1 MLLLLWGIIFASFLS
16 ADNIVLLKN
25 VEGEKISIAES
36 SAISQNLNAESTP
49 TPSLRDSQRES
60 KQSTKKSNPCEA
72 PKTRPLRGAKNRI
85 QGCSSATADFLLEAE
100 KRGTPP
106 KSEKAAAFWGHNLIV
121 GGSGSGVQPFLR
133 EKTSESNLKNGENLV
148 DSANQIKIDC
158 HDLTSS
164 NLAMTENSALDS
176 ANQIKNAESSLNCH
190 TERSEV
196 SQNRDFSP
204 TAQNDNFNLDY
215 LDCHD
220 SASQNLAMT
229 ESNIVSTIHTQSA
242 ESTQKSTK
250 IAESAES
257 KINLLEQNAKNFES
271 YTTKYFKKR
280 NYERPFSS
288 EAQDYKDSILIE
300 RDLAK
305 DSAKDSANDS
315 ADLTSDSAT
324 DSAKDSADLTKRKKP
339 KIYKK
344 ILESPKPKIVI
355 IIDDIANTKQLDAL
369 KSVGLKLTPS
379 IFPLKD
385 SNAKMRAAL
394 QNLDFFMVH
403 LPLEALAYKDEM
415 DTITLDDSKEKIQAK
430 IEQIKRTMPNAKY
443 LNNHT
448 GSKFTANKD
457 KMTLLLSLL
466 DLHNIAFV
474 DSRTTPNTALPAI
487 AQEQNRL
494 ILQRDIFIDNA
505 LDSASL
511 SAQISEGVKIAK
523 AQGYAILIAHP
534 HKETLNALKVAK
546 NSILKEVEIVY
557 LNELDSALKSAK
569 ITKYTTSLF
578 K

>member
-16 ADNIVLLKN
+16 ADNIVLLK
-25 VEGEKISIAES
+25 VESGETL
-36 SAISQNLNAESTP
+36 QNLNAEST
-49 TPSLRDSQRES
+49 TTSSLRGSLSEAKTTKQFAEFASEAKQPS
-60 KQSTKKSNPCEA
+60 KKNNPCEA

-85 QGCSSATADFLLEAE
+85 QGCSSATADFLLEAD
-100 KRGTPP
+100 KRGSPP
-106 KSEKAAAFWGHNLIV
+106 KSEKRQLLASR
-121 GGSGSGVQPFLR
+121 GSGAGGAALLR
-133 EKTSESNLKNGENLV
+133 KKISETNDKNGETIA
-148 DSANQIKIDC
+148 DSANE
-158 HDLTSS
+158 T
-164 NLAMTENSALDS
+164 
-176 ANQIKNAESSLNCH
+176 KNAESN
-190 TERSEV
+190 TK
-196 SQNRDFSP
+196 SQNLKIDSSLRTSCS
-204 TAQNDNFNLDY
+204 AQNDNFNV
-215 LDCHD
+215 DCHD
-220 SASQNLAMT
+220 FATQNLAMT
-229 ESNIVSTIHTQSA
+229 ESNIVSTIHTQNAESAQKSAKSA
-242 ESTQKSTK
+242 EST
-250 IAESAES
+250 ES

-305 DSAKDSANDS
+305 STDSAKDSAQDS
-315 ADLTSDSAT
+315 ADLTSDST
-324 DSAKDSADLTKRKKP
+324 KDSAQDSADLTKRKKP

-415 DTITLDDSKEKIQAK
+415 DTITLNDSKEKIQAT

-557 LNELDSALKSAK
+557 LNELDSALKRAK